1 MKFKK
6 IAICLALS
14 LVLTACGTAADTGV
28 TPEEPEQ
35 EITEVTEDPE
45 TEEPAEP
52 EEKPEEQP
60 EEKPEEQP
68 EEKPEAEELT
78 FIEDAGTTTLN
89 GYTVKPI
96 PDNEAFEFVSGMRGG
111 MNLGNAFDAQD
122 CTWLTDEMEYESA
135 WCGAK
140 TTTQYIDSLCNEGF
154 NVIRI
159 PVSWHNHVDSNF
171 NISAQWLDRVT
182 EVVDYCL
189 DKDMYVII
197 NMHHDINKNYFYP
210 DSAHLDNTL
219 KYTEAIWS
227 QLSERFKDRS
237 EKLIFECINEPRLRD
252 TDVEWWYNSETDKVI
267 DAYNALMEANQCF
280 VDTVRASG
288 GNNADRYLM
297 VCGYCDMPAATTSE
311 NFSLP
316 NDPAPGR
323 LMVTVHS
330 YRPYSFAGE
339 IPGTASFGQQEMNE
353 NKQIFSS
360 LYNTYVANGI
370 PVIMG
375 EYGCVDKKNA
385 ADRLAY
391 FEFMGECSALYS
403 IPIIVWDNNAFNTG
417 NDPMAESFGFIDR
430 ATGAVKLQELVDAMT
445 ATYKE

>member
-6 IAICLALS
+6 IAVCLALS
-14 LVLTACGTAADTGV
+14 LVLTACGTSADVVNEPV
-28 TPEEPEQ
+28 TENTE
-35 EITEVTEDPE
+35 TEVTEDPVE
-45 TEEPAEP
+45 DQPEVQPEEKPEEKLEEKP

-60 EEKPEEQP
+60 E
-68 EEKPEAEELT
+68 AEPLT

-96 PDNEAFEFVSGMRGG
+96 PNNEAFEFVSGMRGG

-297 VCGYCDMPAATTSE
+297 VCGYCDMPAATTSD

-316 NDPAPGR
+316 EDPTPGR

-339 IPGTASFGQQEMNE
+339 IPGTASFGQLEMNE